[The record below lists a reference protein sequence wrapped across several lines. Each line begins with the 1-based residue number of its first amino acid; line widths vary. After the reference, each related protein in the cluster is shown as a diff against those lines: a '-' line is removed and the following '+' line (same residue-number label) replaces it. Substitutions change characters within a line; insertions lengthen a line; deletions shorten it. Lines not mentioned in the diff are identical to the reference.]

1 MNIHN
6 EMNVMNY
13 FHVTTKII
21 FSQYSDWTSVKREV
35 EMDHNLEKVPLQILS
50 NVKLGESSYIYLMV
64 ENIGFLR
71 IEFMFKRFGIHPCGN
86 YAFPSNLP
94 VEVNKIWTISRTK
107 EALTILCNGVE
118 VLNLVYIEDDMN
130 CFRAWS
136 KDSTKITFGSQDD
149 ASDYAKSLG
158 QGKFCLALLVIV
170 TKYLYFIDSNNSL
183 FHGEFDQAFKMN
195 Q

>member
-1 MNIHN
+1 MS
-6 EMNVMNY
+6 VMNY
-13 FHVTTKII
+13 FYKTTKIV

-50 NVKLGESSYIYLMV
+50 NVKLGEFLYIHLVV

-71 IEFMFKRFGIHPCGN
+71 IEFRYKRFSIYPSCGN
-86 YAFPSNLP
+86 HAFPSNLP
-94 VEVNKIWTISRTK
+94 VEINKIWTISRTK

-118 VLNLVYIEDDMN
+118 VLNLVYIEVDMN

-158 QGKFCLALLVIV
+158 QGKFCLA
-170 TKYLYFIDSNNSL
+170 
-183 FHGEFDQAFKMN
+183 
-195 Q
+195 